1 MEPKNPPFNDRFSW
15 KKTCWSGKKS
25 KKHINQELLGE
36 MIVVYITRDVF
47 LLYLLFLATIS
58 YLLQHFIYRVVKG
71 GLQGEGVH

>member
-1 MEPKNPPFNDRFSW
+1 MIDFL
-15 KKTCWSGKKS
+15 GKKHVGVVKNQ